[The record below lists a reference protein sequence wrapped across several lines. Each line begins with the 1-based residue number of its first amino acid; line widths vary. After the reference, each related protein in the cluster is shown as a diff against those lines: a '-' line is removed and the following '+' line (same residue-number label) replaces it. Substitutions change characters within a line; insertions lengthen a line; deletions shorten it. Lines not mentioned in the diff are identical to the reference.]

1 MRCSN
6 IQVSFKIPVPI
17 NKPDGNGTVYTKE
30 VVEKAVLESK
40 LGLPIEIIN
49 GTESIV
55 VGITDKLKLTEYN
68 DEYYIEVSGMIWHG
82 GTKET
87 VDVKDNMIDSMQIVG
102 IGIPDK

>member
-17 NKPDGNGTVYTKE
+17 NKPDGNGVVYTKE

-68 DEYYIEVSGMIWHG
+68 DEYYIE
-82 GTKET
+82 
-87 VDVKDNMIDSMQIVG
+87 
-102 IGIPDK
+102 IGVPQSHWL

>member
-1 MRCSN
+1 MRSSN

-17 NKPDGNGTVYTKE
+17 NKPDGNGVVYTKE

-49 GTESIV
+49 GMESIV
-55 VGITDKLKLTEYN
+55 VGVTDKLKLIYN
-68 DEYYIEVSGMIWHG
+68 DEYYIEVSGVIWHG

-87 VDVKDNMIDSMQIVG
+87 VDVKDNMIDSIQIVG